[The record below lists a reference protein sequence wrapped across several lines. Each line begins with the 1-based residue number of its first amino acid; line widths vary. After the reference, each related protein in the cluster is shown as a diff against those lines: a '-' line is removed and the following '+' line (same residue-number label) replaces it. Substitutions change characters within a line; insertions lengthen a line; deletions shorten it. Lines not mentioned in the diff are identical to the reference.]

1 VKVTGKRGVRAGAQA
16 LPPASVGAPRVDWTR
31 SAAHRMDKS
40 KLPRLGRRQSAAL
53 LAASRGDR

>member
-1 VKVTGKRGVRAGAQA
+1 
-16 LPPASVGAPRVDWTR
+16 
-31 SAAHRMDKS
+31 MDKS